1 MSPERTGARHAL
13 LTDLYELTMMQAYYR
28 ESMTDTAVFSLFFR
42 RLPAGRNFVLA
53 CGLGAV
59 LDYLQSLRF
68 TQDDLDYLA
77 AQSRFEDDFLHW
89 LGALRFTGEVRAVPE
104 GSVVFPQ
111 EPLLEIVAPLPQA
124 QLVESY
130 VMNQM
135 HLQSVLA
142 SKAARVVTAAAG
154 RPVVDFGMRRMHG
167 ADAALQG
174 ARAYHIAGLA
184 GTSNVLAGKRYGI
197 PIAGTMAHSYVQAH
211 ADEMSAF
218 RAFASSYP
226 QTTLLVDT
234 YDTLEGVRR
243 VIALAAELGE
253 DCQIQAI
260 RLDSGDLAGLARRSR
275 ELLDAAGLQHMKIMA
290 SGGLGEEKIAALLA
304 EGAPIDGFGVGTHM
318 GVSEDAPTLDLAYK
332 LTEYAGIGR
341 LKDAPGKPVLPGAK
355 QVYRQREGGEMAGDL
370 ITRADERRPGTPLL
384 RQVMMDGRIVAPDAV
399 DLTSARARAA
409 ADMAALPAAQRALA
423 PAGAPYPVRVSEALQ
438 ADHEAVLAQVRAT
451 ATAPHAAADVSG

>member
-1 MSPERTGARHAL
+1 MSRERTGAGHAL

-42 RLPAGRNFVLA
+42 QLPVGRNFVLA
-53 CGLGAV
+53 CGLAAV
-59 LDYLQSLRF
+59 LDYLQSLHF

-77 AQSRFEDDFLHW
+77 TQSRFGDDFLHW

-197 PIAGTMAHSYVQAH
+197 PITGTMAHSYVQAH
-211 ADEMSAF
+211 PDEMSAF
-218 RAFASSYP
+218 RAFTRSYP

-253 DCQIQAI
+253 DFKVQAI
-260 RLDSGDLAGLARRSR
+260 RLDSGDLGGLARRSR
-275 ELLDAAGLQHMKIMA
+275 ELLDAAGLQHVKIMA
-290 SGGLGEEKIAALLA
+290 SGGLSEEKIARLLA
-304 EGAPIDGFGVGTHM
+304 QGAPIDGFGVGTHM

-332 LTEYAGIGR
+332 LTEYAGTGR
-341 LKDAPGKPVLPGAK
+341 LKDAPDKPILPGPK
-355 QVYRQREGGEMAGDL
+355 QVYRQCERGEMMGDV
-370 ITRADERRPGTPLL
+370 ITRADEHHSGTPLL
-384 RQVMMDGRIVAPDAV
+384 RQVMVEGEIVAPDAI
-399 DLTSARARAA
+399 DLAGARARAA
-409 ADMAALPAAQRALA
+409 AEMASLPAAQRALA
-423 PAGAPYPVRVSEALQ
+423 PADTPYSVCVSEALQ
-438 ADHEAVLAQVRAT
+438 ADHEAALAQVRAT
-451 ATAPHAAADVSG
+451 ASAPHAAPDTSG

>member
-1 MSPERTGARHAL
+1 MSRDCTGSDHAL

-28 ESMTDTAVFSLFFR
+28 ESMTDNAVFSLFFR
-42 RLPAGRNFVLA
+42 RLPAGRNYVLA

-59 LDYLQSLRF
+59 LDYLQNLHF

-77 AQSRFEDDFLHW
+77 TQSRFGDDFLHW
-89 LGALRFTGEVRAVPE
+89 LGALRFTGAVRAVPE

-111 EPLLEIVAPLPQA
+111 EPLLEISAPLPQA

-142 SKAARVVTAAAG
+142 SKAARVVAAAAG

-197 PIAGTMAHSYVQAH
+197 PITGTMAHSYVQAH

-218 RAFASSYP
+218 RAFTRSYP

-234 YDTLEGVRR
+234 YDTLAGVRR
-243 VIALAAELGE
+243 VIALAAELGA
-253 DCQIQAI
+253 DFNVQAI

-275 ELLDAAGLQHMKIMA
+275 QLLDAAGLQHVKIMA
-290 SGGLGEEKIAALLA
+290 SGGLGEEKIAGLLA
-304 EGAPIDGFGVGTHM
+304 QGAPIDGFGVGTHM

-332 LTEYAGIGR
+332 LTEYAGTGR
-341 LKDAPGKPVLPGAK
+341 LKDVPGKPILPGPK
-355 QVYRQREGGEMAGDL
+355 QVYRQCERGEMTGDV
-370 ITRADERRPGTPLL
+370 ITRADEHHPGRPLL
-384 RQVMMDGRIVAPDAV
+384 RQVMAHGRIVAPDAV
-399 DLTSARARAA
+399 DLATARARAA
-409 ADMAALPAAQRALA
+409 AELAALPAAQRALA
-423 PAGAPYPVRVSEALQ
+423 PAGTSYPVHVSEALQ
-438 ADHEAVLAQVRAT
+438 AEHEAVLAQVRAS
-451 ATAPHAAADVSG
+451 AGARPAAADAAG